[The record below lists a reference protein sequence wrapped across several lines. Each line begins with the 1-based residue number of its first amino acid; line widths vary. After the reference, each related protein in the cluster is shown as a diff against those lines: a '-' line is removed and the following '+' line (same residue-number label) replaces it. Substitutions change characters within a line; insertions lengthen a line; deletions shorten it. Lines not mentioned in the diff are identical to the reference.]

1 MSTRRAYLNASL
13 AQRGNLQLDE
23 LDSVDREMFLYLE
36 EIQQQQ
42 QYLQVVAPL
51 VDPAKGKD
59 FLKQAEKAFF
69 PHQEAAD
76 VLEATKTQQMLQE
89 MQNKR
94 YTIKR
99 GPGGSSTLSVQNLD
113 EDSL

>member
-13 AQRGNLQLDE
+13 AQRGGINLEE
-23 LDSVDREMFLYLE
+23 LDAVDTEMFIYLE
-36 EIQQQQ
+36 ELQQQQ
-42 QYLQVVAPL
+42 SFYQTVSSLI
-51 VDPAKGKD
+51 DPAKSKD
-59 FLKQAEKAFF
+59 FLKQVEKAYF

-76 VLEATKTQQMLQE
+76 VIEATKTQQMLQE

-113 EDSL
+113 EDS